1 MRRTCTLRR
10 SVHPSRSRARGN
22 RRWTRR
28 HVSRLADRRPKVA
41 PHLDN
46 ISLGAPRSVASKIL
60 FLFSR
65 GLQRG
70 GEALDAAGKCPVL
83 PVGRKKNG
91 AAPNQIFTVVFVFR
105 VSAGEPSNPESKM
118 SSRKKS

>member
-60 FLFSR
+60 FFFSR
-65 GLQRG
+65 GLQR
-70 GEALDAAGKCPVL
+70 EAKHSMQQASVL
-83 PVGRKKNG
+83 SCLWVARKMELR
-91 AAPNQIFTVVFVFR
+91 QIRF
-105 VSAGEPSNPESKM
+105 
-118 SSRKKS
+118 SRSFSFFA